1 MTLAKKTFYLSSAV
15 LLAGAMGLAQTAMGG
30 GSSQD
35 QDSSMA
41 GQAAGAKLRGCLSGS
56 SDNYTLTDHNG
67 TIYHL
72 VGGGAQLQN
81 AVGHEVEVTGTPDA
95 RRTGASD
102 DATTNTASSF
112 QVTDAREI
120 GARCDHGASSTGTM
134 DHNPPMTE
142 RPPLTDQQPKGAP
155 GEGRPPQPQQE
166 PEPHLM
172 AMLQQPASTDSGIA
186 SQSSTSPSPAGN

>member
-1 MTLAKKTFYLSSAV
+1 
-15 LLAGAMGLAQTAMGG
+15 MGLAETAWA
-30 GSSQD
+30 GSGTRTAQWQD
-35 QDSSMA
+35 
-41 GQAAGAKLRGCLSGS
+41 KLRALNCAAAWWL

-102 DATTNTASSF
+102 DTTTNTASSF

-120 GARCDHGASSTGTM
+120 GARCDHGASSTGTIH
-134 DHNPPMTE
+134 HNPPMPERPPMTAQQPKVLGRG
-142 RPPLTDQQPKGAP
+142 RPPLTA
-155 GEGRPPQPQQE
+155 ERN
-166 PEPHLM
+166 H
-172 AMLQQPASTDSGIA
+172 T
-186 SQSSTSPSPAGN
+186 